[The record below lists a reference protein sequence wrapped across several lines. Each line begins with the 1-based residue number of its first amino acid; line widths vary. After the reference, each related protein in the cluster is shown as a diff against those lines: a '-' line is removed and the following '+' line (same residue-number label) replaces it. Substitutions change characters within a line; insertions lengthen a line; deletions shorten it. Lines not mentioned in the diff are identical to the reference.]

1 MYFSYNSACGIYSLQ
16 YLLTLLMLF
25 IWIFTVQ
32 SLLYWHIYSIY
43 VSGESGAGKFHLV
56 SRTLTGHLAAAGSS
70 TNQEVYQT
78 GTWRHGPLQYS
89 LDEAIMSQNV
99 WRL

>member
-25 IWIFTVQ
+25 IWIFAVQ

-43 VSGESGAGKFHLV
+43 VSGEGGAGKFHLV
-56 SRTLTGHLAAAGSS
+56 SRILTMAWTIGYGSLH
-70 TNQEVYQT
+70 
-78 GTWRHGPLQYS
+78 GLLCTWALSGS
-89 LDEAIMSQNV
+89 
-99 WRL
+99 W